1 MNRRRFLRSAARFWV
16 AATGAFALSACLA
29 ESSPV
34 SSASRLR
41 KIGYLS
47 GNAQSS
53 VDLYSPPFRARL
65 RELSYVEGRDISI
78 VFKVADN
85 VNVVERL
92 AGYASELV
100 SMPVDVLLAEAG
112 PAQAAAMRAT
122 STIPIVFVLSSDPV
136 GQGLVASIARP
147 GGNVTGVRTASYA
160 AKQVELLK
168 ETVPNLARLAV
179 IANATNVAV
188 AASGLAAVEAAAR
201 GMAVTVTPF
210 SIPSRDELDASL
222 GRIAVQGFDALLVLP
237 ALSLVRTNDQ
247 IPEFANK
254 IGLPQVYSDAVFA
267 RAGGLFHYGAN
278 FAAQHR
284 RAAEYVDKIFRG
296 AHPADLPVDQPTDV
310 DLIVNLDAAKK
321 LGLKIPET
329 VMRRAT
335 EIIGR

>member
-1 MNRRRFLRSAARFWV
+1 MSDCVPGSSNVTALRR
-16 AATGAFALSACLA
+16 
-29 ESSPV
+29 
-34 SSASRLR
+34 
-41 KIGYLS
+41 IGYLS
-47 GNAQSS
+47 GNAQAS
-53 VDLYSPPFRARL
+53 VDTYSPPFRDRL
-65 RELSYVEGRDISI
+65 RELGYLEGRGLSI

-85 VNVVERL
+85 VNVAERL
-92 AGYASELV
+92 AGYAAELV

-112 PAQAAAMRAT
+112 PAQAAALRAT

-136 GQGLVASIARP
+136 GQGLVAGIARP

-201 GMAVTVTPF
+201 GMGVTVTPF
-210 SIPSRDELDASL
+210 SIPNRDELDASL

-237 ALSLVRTNDQ
+237 ALSLVRANDQ
-247 IPEFANK
+247 IPAFANK

-296 AHPADLPVDQPTDV
+296 AHPADLPVDQPTEV
-310 DLIVNLDAAKK
+310 DLIVNLEAARK